1 MTDVE
6 DKQAVR
12 SAHEVLS
19 WSRFGVEPALRGAV
33 ERMPESMRVI
43 SGYHFG
49 WRDEH
54 GQPTGGNSGKAIRP
68 ALTLLAAEAVGS
80 VAAAAM
86 SAAVAVELVHNFSL
100 LHDDVMDRDTTRRHR
115 PTAWSVFGVNSAIL
129 AGDSM
134 LALALDVLAD
144 SGHPSAQQG
153 MRMISASVQGLLD
166 GQAADMAFEERGDV
180 DLLECV
186 KMAEGKTGALLG
198 CACAIGALFGGG
210 STQQVQELR
219 GFGEA
224 LGLAFQFADDLLGI
238 WGDPSV
244 TGKPVFSDLRNRKKS
259 LPVVAALNSGTE
271 AGRELD
277 TLYHSDHPLSPSDL
291 SRAADL
297 VDLAGGRAWSQARAD
312 DLLTRAR
319 THLTNATPRPRAA
332 AELDAL
338 AELATHRDH

>member
-6 DKQAVR
+6 DKQAIR

-19 WSRFGVEPALRGAV
+19 WSRFGVEPALRAAV

-43 SGYHFG
+43 AGYHFG

-54 GQPTGGNSGKAIRP
+54 GQATDGNGGKAIRP
-68 ALTLLAAEAVGS
+68 ALTLLAAEAVGG
-80 VAAAAM
+80 VATAAM
-86 SAAVAVELVHNFSL
+86 SGAVAVELVHNFSL

-134 LALALDVLAD
+134 LMLALDVLAD
-144 SGHPSAQQG
+144 SGHPAAQEG
-153 MRMISASVQGLLD
+153 TKLVSASVQALLD

-186 KMAEGKTGALLG
+186 RMAEGKTAALLG
-198 CACAIGALFGGG
+198 CACEIGALFGGG
-210 STQQVQELR
+210 QPEQVANLR

-238 WGDPSV
+238 WGDPGV
-244 TGKPVFSDLRNRKKS
+244 TGKPVYSDLRNRKKS

-277 TLYHSDHPLSPSDL
+277 TLYHSDHPLSVDEL
-291 SRAADL
+291 GRAAEL

-312 DLLTRAR
+312 DLLDRAR
-319 THLTNATPRPRAA
+319 AHLAAADASPRAA
-332 AELDAL
+332 AELDAV
-338 AELATHRDH
+338 AELASHRDH